1 MNRKE
6 MKNHNLER
14 FIDGQSTPYADFDRA
29 LNEVKNGHKV
39 SHWIW
44 YIFPQLR
51 GLGRSRFSLFYGIVG
66 REEAEEY
73 LRHPILG
80 VRLRTITEALL
91 EHEGKYP
98 EAIFGSI
105 DAMKVKSCMTLF
117 DCILPND
124 IFADVLDLFY
134 EGKRDEK
141 SLV

>member
-1 MNRKE
+1 

-14 FIDGQSTPYADFDRA
+14 FIDGQCTSYADFERA
-29 LNEVKNGHKV
+29 LNEVRNGHKV

-51 GLGRSRFSLFYGIVG
+51 GLGQSRYSYYYGISD
-66 REEAEEY
+66 RTEAEEY

-117 DCILPND
+117 DCISPND
-124 IFADVLDLFY
+124 IFSKVLDLFY
-134 EGKRDEK
+134 EGKRDER